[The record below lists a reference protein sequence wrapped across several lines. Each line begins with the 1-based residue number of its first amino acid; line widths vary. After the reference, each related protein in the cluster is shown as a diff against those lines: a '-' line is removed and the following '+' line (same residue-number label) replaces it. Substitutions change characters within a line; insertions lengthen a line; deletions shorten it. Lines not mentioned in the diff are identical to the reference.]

1 MFDITKELVD
11 TFKNN
16 CNAYNEMATFFNRAD
31 EKIASTVVEAITIA
45 IGEADSFINAINE
58 ASITYKK
65 RINEPSVRSRLMK
78 NANIDCGKAG
88 CALQS
93 ALIDVLD
100 IH

>member
-1 MFDITKELVD
+1 MTNITKELVD

-16 CNAYNEMATFFNRAD
+16 CRAFNATAEFFNRAD
-31 EKIASTVVEAITIA
+31 EKITSATVEAIV
-45 IGEADSFINAINE
+45 DAINE
-58 ASITYKK
+58 ADAFIYCIDEASVTYKK
-65 RINEPSVRSRLMK
+65 RVNEPSVRSRLMK
-78 NANIDCGKAG
+78 NANTDCGKAG